1 MSLPYK
7 HMRSSQPQIFTYQSC
22 SWMLYDWASS
32 VLPTVHTT
40 FVFAVYFT
48 TVILPDSGTFYW
60 AMMTGSVALITGL
73 LAPILGHL
81 ADVKGHLRGGLI
93 LTSFAAAAA
102 VMALWFIA
110 PDADFAVL
118 ALGLSG
124 LAIFFSELGFMYYNA
139 LLPQLASPQVI
150 GRISGYGWG
159 LGYIGAILGLM
170 IVLAIFILPAPSLFG
185 LSSETAE
192 PVRATMVFAGA
203 WLILFSLP
211 LFLSAPRTVAAP
223 NKQRFLVT
231 LHQSWKLALSLPDMM
246 RFLLA
251 RMAYN
256 DGLVT
261 LFAFG
266 GIYAAKVFG
275 FTQQDILIFAIAL
288 NVTAGI
294 GAIIGGPLT
303 DKLGPLWIIRTSLAG
318 LFILGLICLLT
329 PNIYVFWAASLCLGF
344 FIGPCQAAGRVW
356 VAHLAPPEHHA
367 SLFGFL
373 ALSGKLTSFAGPLLY
388 GWIIYITGLE
398 RAGMAVVLGLF
409 MLGFFLL
416 PRHRPT

>member
-32 VLPTVHTT
+32 VLPTLHTT

-93 LTSFAAAAA
+93 LTSFAAATA

-150 GRISGYGWG
+150 GRISGYGCG
-159 LGYIGAILGLM
+159 LGYIGAILGLV
-170 IVLAIFILPAPSLFG
+170 IVLAIFILPTPPLFG

-211 LFLSAPRTVAAP
+211 LFLSAPRTVAAS
-223 NKQRFLVT
+223 NKQPFLVT